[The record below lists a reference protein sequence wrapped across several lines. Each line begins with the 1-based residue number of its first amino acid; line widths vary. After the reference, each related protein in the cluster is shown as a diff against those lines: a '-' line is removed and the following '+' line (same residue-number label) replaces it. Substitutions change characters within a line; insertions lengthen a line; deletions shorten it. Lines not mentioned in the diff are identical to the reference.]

1 MTDAAMVQA
10 VSRYCDV
17 PVIDYGRQSAGA
29 LVASGGGLM
38 MSVMDTAP
46 IYRWCV
52 DLDVLPPTARWEDW
66 LMLVRA
72 FVEPLA
78 VVGWFSIT
86 RPQRLAAIVRRL
98 RPEPVLYA
106 AGILPPDPFAAHEF
120 RFHELEQFLR
130 WSNECELPAMRDGR
144 VERERVGETP
154 AVRPFEP
161 AARVR
166 GHDVSEG
173 RYAHDDAAG
182 QARDLVTRENVGVS
196 RAARCRMDQQ
206 RAPILHLE

>member
-1 MTDAAMVQA
+1 MTNAAMVQA

-52 DLDVLPPTARWEDW
+52 DLDVVPPTARWEDW
-66 LMLVRA
+66 LMLLRA

-78 VVGWFSIT
+78 IVGWFSIT
-86 RPQRLAAIVRRL
+86 RPQRLATIVRRL
-98 RPEPVLYA
+98 RPEPALYA

-120 RFHELEQFLR
+120 RFDSLEQFLR
-130 WSNECELPAMRDGR
+130 WSNERELPAMRDGR
-144 VERERVGETP
+144 AEREGVGETP
-154 AVRPFEP
+154 AVRPLEP
-161 AARVR
+161 GALVCR
-166 GHDVSEG
+166 HDVDERDDSD
-173 RYAHDDAAG
+173 DDAAG
-182 QARDLVTRENVGVS
+182 QARDLVTRQDVGVA
-196 RAARCRMDQQ
+196 RAARCRVDQQ